1 MVAVVPPA
9 SEILQNSLLAQESG
23 KKNSSHMMEVPSS
36 SPCPVAKKKHSDT
49 KRTNDTTTTTDVAN
63 DVHHGETN
71 NVVPNNLK
79 LYPMIEI
86 KEVACYLSLLEG
98 GDVQDKLEFVFRVY
112 DSDNNQYLDQ
122 QVSMFAFLDPAPPKG
137 EGSYKPVQSCQSV
150 SKFQN
155 GSTQSYHVKV
165 KIVTAIY

>member
-1 MVAVVPPA
+1 MILFQNEDVCISTESVDKSHVAQGTRRATVVATAMVAVVPPA

-49 KRTNDTTTTTDVAN
+49 KRTNETTTTEVAN
-63 DVHHGETN
+63 DVHHGDTN

-122 QVSMFAFLDPAPPKG
+122 QVS
-137 EGSYKPVQSCQSV
+137 C
-150 SKFQN
+150 
-155 GSTQSYHVKV
+155 
-165 KIVTAIY
+165 